1 MSGKQNKT
9 VKSKSKSKPRPKKGK
24 KSSWKSLVCKILK
37 WTGIVVLAFMAISI
51 LTVIAYRFINPPI
64 TPLMISRSLEG
75 VKPRAKRQWVPFE
88 QIPQSMVEAV
98 VASEDNKF
106 IKHHGF
112 DFGEMREAYQQ
123 NKKGKRLRGAST
135 ITQQMCKNV
144 FLWNGRSY
152 IRKGLEAWFT
162 VWVELL
168 WSKQRIME
176 VYLNVIEMGN
186 GIYGI
191 GATSQTYYHKPA
203 SRLSREETAMIA
215 TILPSPQKRNPAK
228 PTEYMWRRQQQILD
242 LMNKI
247 GPVKL

>member
-1 MSGKQNKT
+1 MAKKSRPKPGKAPKKTSGKRRIFK
-9 VKSKSKSKPRPKKGK
+9 
-24 KSSWKSLVCKILK
+24 KILK
-37 WTGIVVLAFMAISI
+37 WSGIVVLGLMVFSVLMVAAFRS
-51 LTVIAYRFINPPI
+51 LNPPV
-64 TPLMISRSLEG
+64 TPLMISRSMNG
-75 VKPRAKRQWVPFE
+75 VKIQAKGPWIPYE
-88 QIPQSMVEAV
+88 QIPQKMIDAV

-106 IKHHGF
+106 ADHRGF

-162 VWVELL
+162 LWVELL

-176 VYLNVIEMGN
+176 VYLNVIETGN

-191 GATSQTYYHKPA
+191 GAAAQSYYHKPA
-203 SRLSREETAMIA
+203 ARLSREEAAMIA
-215 TILPSPQKRNPAK
+215 AILPSPRKRNPAK
-228 PTEYMWRRQQQILD
+228 PTAYMWKRQRQILD
-242 LMNKI
+242 LMDKI
-247 GPVKL
+247 GTVKL

>member
-1 MSGKQNKT
+1 MAK
-9 VKSKSKSKPRPKKGK
+9 KSKPKPKKAPSKKTSGK
-24 KSSWKSLVCKILK
+24 WRIFKKILK
-37 WTGIVVLAFMAISI
+37 WTSIVVLGLMVFSVLM
-51 LTVIAYRFINPPI
+51 VIAYRLLNPPV
-64 TPLMISRSLEG
+64 TPLMISRSMNG
-75 VKPRAKRQWVPFE
+75 VKTQAKGPWIPYE
-88 QIPQSMVEAV
+88 QIPQKMVDAV

-106 IKHHGF
+106 ADHHGF

-162 VWVELL
+162 LWVELL

-191 GATSQTYYHKPA
+191 GAAAQSYYHKPVA
-203 SRLSREETAMIA
+203 KLSREEAAMIA
-215 TILPSPQKRNPAK
+215 AILPSPRKRNPAK
-228 PTEYMWRRQQQILD
+228 PTAYMWKRQRQILD
-242 LMNKI
+242 LMDKI
-247 GPVKL
+247 GTVKL